1 MIEEIK
7 EIAEGYFADAKPTHD
22 WSHVERVYRLALHI
36 GKIEQADIE
45 LLSIAVY
52 LHDIKRKLE
61 DELQGGIDH
70 ALEGTKEAKRILSN
84 FNYQKIDEVCHCIE
98 THRFRSGRK
107 PETIEAKVLHDADR
121 LDVIGAIGIARAYTF
136 GGENKLQIYPPKPR
150 QNLTKADSVYT
161 SDWNAVYEF
170 QVKLSK
176 VKDSMLTGEGR
187 RMAEG
192 RHAFMVKFFERLEDE
207 INGKP

>member
-1 MIEEIK
+1 MPFFEYSS
-7 EIAEGYFADAKPTHD
+7 ASLRTTSYSLSFADSKPFLPRASRTFFPSGVD
-22 WSHVERVYRLALHI
+22 
-36 GKIEQADIE
+36 
-45 LLSIAVY
+45 LSSNITAFFI
-52 LHDIKRKLE
+52 LSL
-61 DELQGGIDH
+61 
-70 ALEGTKEAKRILSN
+70 LSN